1 MFWVA
6 IGVML
11 VAALLAVLW
20 PLYRQENAI
29 SARAVGIG
37 AMLISV
43 SAVTYFAV
51 GQPDARFAATAPNS
65 VEDMVTSLAE
75 RLEANPAD
83 TEGWKMLGRSYLV
96 MRRFPDAVAAFE
108 RAVTLEN
115 SSNGQ
120 TLADLGE
127 AVFMNNNDTLQ
138 GRAGE
143 LFESSLALV
152 PGNPKALFFSG
163 LAAGN
168 RGDTDLAA
176 ERWEAL
182 LATSPPPEIEDILR
196 ARIAEWRGEV
206 PAVAA
211 VAPETSLSIAL
222 NVTVGDLTGIAPDT
236 TVFII
241 ARDPAQPAP
250 PIAVARRQ
258 FGELPA
264 SVMLSDAD
272 AMLPGRP
279 LSGFERVE
287 VIARVSPSGQPMA
300 QTGDWFGTTVLELA
314 DAREATINIDQ
325 QVP

>member
-1 MFWVA
+1 MFWAA
-6 IGVML
+6 IGIML
-11 VAALLAVLW
+11 VTALLAVLW
-20 PLYRQENAI
+20 PLYRQEKAI

-37 AMLISV
+37 VVIAAV
-43 SAVTYFAV
+43 SALTYVQV
-51 GQPDARFAATAPNS
+51 GQPDARFAAAAPNS
-65 VEDMVTSLAE
+65 VEDMVASLAE
-75 RLEANPAD
+75 RLAANREDA
-83 TEGWKMLGRSYLV
+83 EGWKMLGRSYLV
-96 MRRFPDAVAAFE
+96 MRRFSDAVEAFE
-108 RAVTLEN
+108 RAAELEG
-115 SSNGQ
+115 SANGQ

-127 AVFMNNNDTLQ
+127 AVFLNDNNALQ
-138 GRAGE
+138 GRAAE
-143 LFESSLALV
+143 LFESALALV

-182 LATSPPPEIEDILR
+182 LATSPPPEIENILR
-196 ARIAEWRGEV
+196 TRIGEWRGEV

-211 VAPETSLSIAL
+211 VAPESDLAITL
-222 NVTVGDLTGIAPDT
+222 NVAAGDVGAIAPET

-264 SVMLSDAD
+264 DVSLSDAD

-287 VIARVSPSGQPMA
+287 IIARVSASGQPMA
-300 QTGDWFGTTVLELA
+300 QTGDWFGSTIIDFADGLAATV
-314 DAREATINIDQ
+314 TIDQ

>member
-1 MFWVA
+1 MFWAA

-11 VAALLAVLW
+11 VTALLAVLW
-20 PLYRQENAI
+20 PLYRQEQAI

-37 AMLISV
+37 ALIAAV
-43 SAVTYFAV
+43 SALTYVQV
-51 GQPDARFAATAPNS
+51 GQPDARFAAAAPNS
-65 VEDMVTSLAE
+65 VEDMVASLAE
-75 RLEANPAD
+75 RLAANPEDA
-83 TEGWKMLGRSYLV
+83 EGWKMLGRSYLV
-96 MRRFPDAVAAFE
+96 MRRFSDAVEAFE
-108 RAVTLEN
+108 RAAALEG
-115 SSNGQ
+115 SANGQ

-127 AVFMNNNDTLQ
+127 AVFMNDNDALQ
-138 GRAGE
+138 GRAAE
-143 LFESSLALV
+143 LFESALALV

-182 LATSPPPEIEDILR
+182 LATSPPPEIENILR
-196 ARIAEWRGEV
+196 TRIGEWRGEV

-211 VAPETSLSIAL
+211 VAAESDLAITL
-222 NVTVGDLTGIAPDT
+222 NVAAGGVGTIAPET

-264 SVMLSDAD
+264 DVSLSDAD

-287 VIARVSPSGQPMA
+287 IIARVSTSGQPMA
-300 QTGDWFGTTVLELA
+300 QSGDWFGSTIIDFADGLAATV
-314 DAREATINIDQ
+314 TIDQ